1 MMAQDREI
9 VALRSEVRQSEESRL
24 AHGIIDTNQLLQEI
38 TSENQSRIDLSTH
51 TLLMLKARCD
61 LQFTPTLPPNFKPA
75 AAPLSVASR

>member
-38 TSENQSRIDLSTH
+38 TRENQSRIDLSTH

-61 LQFTPTLPPNFKPA
+61 LQFTTNAPA
-75 AAPLSVASR
+75 EF